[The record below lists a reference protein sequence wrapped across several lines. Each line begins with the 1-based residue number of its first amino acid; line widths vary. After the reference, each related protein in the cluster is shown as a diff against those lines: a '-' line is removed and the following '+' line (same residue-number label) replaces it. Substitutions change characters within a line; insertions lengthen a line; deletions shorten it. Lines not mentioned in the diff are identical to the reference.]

1 MLHMLSDLDNCAP
14 CVWGELFLT
23 VVTLHVKFGEFSHE
37 GLLNFCIV
45 VKLFFDS
52 DFDLDSFW
60 MALCPNKPSVD
71 NFCFVET
78 LDFFNNNANNSLLS
92 LSHAIHG
99 GLIYLWQNRQKL
111 TIAYFV
117 IPIVMSVLAMVHAGH
132 TLPIVGRNW
141 TPHIGH
147 NMVTYLGFSIY
158 ILFFTFC

>member
-1 MLHMLSDLDNCAP
+1 MNSVTNVCSIFVLLLSYFSIVILTLILFEWLYVHMNPALIILALLSPL
-14 CVWGELFLT
+14 
-23 VVTLHVKFGEFSHE
+23 
-37 GLLNFCIV
+37 I
-45 VKLFFDS
+45 
-52 DFDLDSFW
+52 
-60 MALCPNKPSVD
+60 
-71 NFCFVET
+71 
-78 LDFFNNNANNSLLS
+78 FFNNNANNSLLS